1 MAAENQL
8 HVTFRDEDIESLRKQ
23 MLSFARLQLD
33 DEHLAEDAVQE
44 ALAGALKN
52 ASSFSR
58 QSTLKTWVFCEE
70 KLRMYYV
77 GNTGNRCAKPV
88 RNAVRTTTNS
98 LMDVGIGRRERPPGA
113 GVTRMNWLITLS
125 SGRCLIS
132 VLRHCPQSRQGCL

>member
-33 DEHLAEDAVQE
+33 DEYLAEDAVQE

-58 QSTLKTWVFCEE
+58 QSTLKTWVFSI
-70 KLRMYYV
+70 LRRKIADVLRGQY
-77 GNTGNRCAKPV
+77 REPV
-88 RNAVRTTTNS
+88 REACKECST
-98 LMDVGIGRRERPPGA
+98 
-113 GVTRMNWLITLS
+113 
-125 SGRCLIS
+125 
-132 VLRHCPQSRQGCL
+132 